1 MKILAFLLLT
11 LTACASEWTSL
22 FDGKSLAGWKSLK
35 GTEPGKGWKVVD
47 GTLHLDGFGGD
58 IVAPEEYDEFEL
70 VWTWKISQG
79 GNNGIKYWVVPID
92 NGFFGPEYQ
101 MIDDQGHR
109 DARVGKKRST
119 ACLYDILPAAEDKLL
134 KPVGEWN
141 ESRIVTRDLVIEH
154 YLNGK
159 LVCKIDT
166 KSPEWRTLLAASK
179 FRNRPG
185 YAPGK
190 GKIMITD
197 HGDKVWF
204 KEIKVRKI
212 TKGS

>member
-1 MKILAFLLLT
+1 
-11 LTACASEWTSL
+11 
-22 FDGKSLAGWKSLK
+22 
-35 GTEPGKGWKVVD
+35 
-47 GTLHLDGFGGD
+47 
-58 IVAPEEYDEFEL
+58 
-70 VWTWKISQG
+70 
-79 GNNGIKYWVVPID
+79 
-92 NGFFGPEYQ
+92 
-101 MIDDQGHR
+101 
-109 DARVGKKRST
+109 
-119 ACLYDILPAAEDKLL
+119 
-134 KPVGEWN
+134 
-141 ESRIVTRDLVIEH
+141 
-154 YLNGK
+154 LNGK